1 MNNFPNE
8 FHEAVQKV
16 AAPQPMAQP
25 EPLKPLWEK
34 ALKPMPR

>member
-8 FHEAVQKV
+8 FHEAVQKA